1 MKTAVTS
8 FAVGKMT
15 TMLSTCCHISKWP
28 FRCKQLELYFYPIK
42 GLEVNGGTLGVGK
55 KWIKFHLGGL
65 KCYPIKELEV
75 SRETLRV
82 QKKMDKM

>member
-1 MKTAVTS
+1 M
-8 FAVGKMT
+8 GKMT
-15 TMLSTCCHISKWP
+15 TMLSTCSKWP

-82 QKKMDKM
+82 QKKWIKCNLEGLNL